1 MVGAMLWWAAAGQAF
16 RDADERALLWVG
28 LGFLAAQALPG
39 FARLARRRREQ
50 RV

>member
-1 MVGAMLWWAAAGQAF
+1 
-16 RDADERALLWVG
+16 LLWVG